1 MDPSVGIAFISIM
14 LVLIGIGI
22 PIAFAMLG
30 AATLGLYLIGGVAYP
45 ETQLVLNLWDRATDF
60 VLTALPLYILMGEL
74 VFRTNLATELYECVY
89 KWVGRLPGGLA
100 IASTMAAAGF
110 GAVSG
115 GGSIAVATLAPMC
128 MPAMRRYGYSNQ
140 LSSGTVAIG
149 GTLGC
154 LIPPS
159 LFLVVYG
166 TWTETSIGALFI
178 AGIIP
183 GLILTFAY
191 SLMILIMCLHRPK
204 IGPPGPSFPL
214 NERLASLVKLLP
226 LMSIFLLVVGGI
238 YLGVFDPSEAAA
250 AGVAGIILVALMM
263 RRLSWSAFALS
274 LRNTIHISSMI
285 FLIIFAGNMMGRFVA
300 LTNLTDVIVRS
311 FESLALPPLAM
322 ISLITV
328 LYLILGMV
336 LDVWGMI
343 ILTVP
348 ILFPVV
354 VKLGFDP
361 IWFGVY
367 VVVMIELA
375 LVTPPVGVNVYVLA
389 KVVPDIPLIEIFRGA
404 VPFVVTTLIVLAV
417 FCAFPDIVT
426 WLPRHLK

>member
-1 MDPSVGIAFISIM
+1 MDPIVGVIFLVFM
-14 LVLIGIGI
+14 LVLIAIGI
-22 PIAFAMLG
+22 PIAFAML
-30 AATLGLYLIGGVAYP
+30 ATASLGLYLIGGVAYP
-45 ETQLVLNLWDRATDF
+45 ETQLVLNLWDGGTDF

-74 VFRTNLATELYECVY
+74 VFRTKMATDLYECVY
-89 KWVGRLPGGLA
+89 KWLGWLPGGLA
-100 IASTMAAAGF
+100 IASIFAAAGF

-115 GGSIAVATLAPMC
+115 GGAIAVATLAPMC
-128 MPAMRRYGYSNQ
+128 MPEMRRYGYSDR
-140 LSSGTVAIG
+140 LSAGTVAIG

-183 GLILTFAY
+183 GLIMAAAY
-191 SLMILIMCLHRPK
+191 VATILFKCMRHPE
-204 IGPPGPSFPL
+204 IGPRGPSFPL
-214 NERLASLVKLLP
+214 ADRAMSLAKLLP
-226 LMSIFLLVVGGI
+226 MLSIFLLVIGGI

-250 AGVAGIILVALMM
+250 AGVGGVILVALVM
-263 RRLSWSAFALS
+263 RRLTWAAIGLS
-274 LRNTIHISSMI
+274 LRNTVHISAMI
-285 FLIIFAGNMMGRFVA
+285 FLIIFAGHMMGRFIA
-300 LTNLTDVIVRS
+300 LTNLTDVIVAG
-311 FESLALPPLAM
+311 FESLAVPPLVM
-322 ISLITV
+322 IALITV
-328 LYLILGMV
+328 LYIILGMV

-343 ILTVP
+343 ILTIP

-367 VVVMIELA
+367 VVIMIELA

-389 KVVPDIPLIEIFRGA
+389 KVVPDIPLIEIFKGA
-404 VPFVVTTLIVLAV
+404 IPFVFATLVALALFCV
-417 FCAFPDIVT
+417 FPGIVT
-426 WLPRHLK
+426 WLPSRLY